1 MKRDR
6 EAASE
11 LAENAPSPSP
21 LRQRL
26 EGASASGVSSWR
38 PQGAER
44 TRARD
49 LSLSQIVWTVFP
61 PLTSLLEGQ
70 LRCRPGECL
79 FACCAF
85 WMNVA
90 SCKTLF
96 DPGLVRVMT
105 AAAIDPSDVGFE
117 TVAASMAADTGCATT
132 PEGLRSAVLRSDT
145 WGNHAVLHLLAKAL
159 TRVLAVPVG
168 FVVLKVAE
176 GSYTQRRP
184 ILIAREDEPPA
195 VACVLAHVNEDH
207 YRLISSC
214 DGKLMFRLPAR
225 VWTAR
230 LRDLPEE
237 ADGGEQGD
245 VGAATSEGDGAS
257 DADEDA
263 SSASASCSHSYHSAL
278 SRPRWR
284 TSSDEEGGGKYGEE
298 EFEREEEEGDVVASA
313 RPAPW
318 D

>member
-117 TVAASMAADTGCATT
+117 T
-132 PEGLRSAVLRSDT
+132 
-145 WGNHAVLHLLAKAL
+145 
-159 TRVLAVPVG
+159 VLAVPVG